1 MRRLLAAAALAAVAL
16 CAPVTGHAQSRL
28 AVHTMPVRTTAAP
41 RSLVGAPPI
50 TFHGGAVMTGH
61 VNIYLIWYGN
71 WPASSG
77 RRAIITDFVR
87 HLPSPWWAIN
97 QTYPGSTGKVV
108 SNDISLAGEYNDRY
122 SLGKA
127 NLTDDQIGTVVTH
140 AIQSHALPKDTHGV
154 YLVLTSADVT
164 KLGFLT
170 QYCGWH
176 TFDKMDGSTIKF
188 GYIGDPSGPKVTLC
202 IPTVASPNGDPGGD
216 AMVSTI
222 AHELA
227 ETVTDPTM
235 NGWRTSTG
243 EENADRCAWNYGP
256 TYKLGGAT
264 ANMRLGMRHFLV
276 QTNWVND
283 RRPHCALA

>member
-1 MRRLLAAAALAAVAL
+1 MRRLLAAVALAASAL
-16 CAPVTGHAQSRL
+16 CVPAPGHAQTRL
-28 AVHTMPVRTTAAP
+28 PVHTMPVRTAAP
-41 RSLVGAPPI
+41 RSLIGALPI

-61 VNIYLIWYGN
+61 VNVYLIWYGN
-71 WPASSG
+71 WPATSA
-77 RRAIITDFVR
+77 RRSIVTDFVR

-97 QTYPGSTGKVV
+97 QTFPSSTGKVV

-122 SLGKA
+122 SVGKT
-127 NLTDDQIGTVVTH
+127 NLNDDQIDMVVTN
-140 AIQSHALPKDTHGV
+140 AIHSHALPKDIHGV

-176 TFDKMDGSTIKF
+176 TYDKIDGSTIKF
-188 GYIGDPSGPKVTLC
+188 GYIGDPTGPKVTLC
-202 IPTVASPNGDPGGD
+202 IPSAVSPNGDAGAD

-227 ETVTDPTM
+227 EAVTDPTM
-235 NGWRTSTG
+235 NGWRSAAG
-243 EENADRCAWNYGP
+243 EENADRCAWNYGT
-256 TYKLGGAT
+256 TYKVAGAT
-264 ANMRLGMRHFLV
+264 ANMKLGSRHYLV

-283 RRPHCALA
+283 KKPHCGLA